1 MSSSRKRLGDWG
13 ERIAAEKLR
22 ADGYEI
28 VAQNWRCAQGEIDIV
43 ARQQD
48 EIAFVE
54 VKTRRGRSHG
64 TPEEA
69 ITPHKARKLLELA
82 QWYCRVCRRAFIQGG
97 AGAQSLQ
104 RQKDPDRRQVHNGF
118 DGVGSNKD
126 RQFARRIFRAGKVFA
141 H

>member
-82 QWYCRVCRRAFIQGG
+82 QWYCLEEDLDDDVAW
-97 AGAQSLQ
+97 
-104 RQKDPDRRQVHNGF
+104 
-118 DGVGSNKD
+118 
-126 RQFARRIFRAGKVFA
+126 RIDLMAVELDTSGKLLRCEHIVNIMLGW
-141 H
+141 

>member
-22 ADGYEI
+22 ADGYDI

-43 ARQQD
+43 ARQRD

-82 QWYCRVCRRAFIQGG
+82 QWYCLEEDLDDDVAW
-97 AGAQSLQ
+97 
-104 RQKDPDRRQVHNGF
+104 
-118 DGVGSNKD
+118 
-126 RQFARRIFRAGKVFA
+126 RIDLMAVELDTSGKLLRCEHIVNIMLGW
-141 H
+141 